1 MLPRNRVQLAEASTL
16 AKAFVSAD
24 SSAMTSVLILV
35 TALQLK
41 CDPVSLTSRIQTD
54 PFRTKTLSV
63 LQAKLVSS
71 K

>member
-1 MLPRNRVQLAEASTL
+1 MLTRKESNLR
-16 AKAFVSAD
+16 
-24 SSAMTSVLILV
+24 SVYTRKGVCICRIFGNDFRMLLV

-63 LQAKLVSS
+63 LSCEREL
-71 K
+71 